1 MNYTVDDII
10 TYIIDLIAAETSLP
24 KNAIHADESF
34 FNYGIDSISA
44 VYLMHQLENHFKITL
59 TPLYFWDYPTI
70 KLFAEKIYLENFSS

>member
-10 TYIIDLIAAETSLP
+10 IHITDLIAAETGLS
-24 KNAIHADESF
+24 KNMIQADESF
-34 FNYGIDSISA
+34 FIYGIDSISA
-44 VYLMHQLENHFKITL
+44 VYLMHQLEDQFKITL